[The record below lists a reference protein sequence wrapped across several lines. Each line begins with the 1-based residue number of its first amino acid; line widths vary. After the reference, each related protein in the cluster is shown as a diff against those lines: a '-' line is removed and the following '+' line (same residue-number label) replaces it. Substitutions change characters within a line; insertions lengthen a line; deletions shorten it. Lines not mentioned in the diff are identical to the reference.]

1 MITGVRYFLKVALA
15 RAYVRIIGAQR
26 ELSWI
31 IGDTL
36 LPFLS
41 VAAYVYVY
49 RAMNAPPEYT
59 GFVILGGIV
68 VTFWMH
74 MLWSMGMQFFWE
86 KEMGNMALYLMAPLS
101 RPALLLGM
109 AIGGIFM
116 TSTRAIMIYV
126 ASRFLFG
133 IQFNITEPMM
143 ALAVSLATLLAL
155 YGLGMMLSSLFF
167 ISGRGIFYGMQ
178 VMMEPVFFLGGFYF
192 PVKQLGMMVATAA
205 AAIIPVSLGLD
216 ALRQTMFG
224 AYDSALF
231 TPKTELIALL
241 VMGVVFVYS
250 SIVILHKM
258 EAVGRREGKLF
269 LKNQ

>member
-86 KEMGNMALYLMAPLS
+86 KEMGNMALYLMAP
-101 RPALLLGM
+101 G
-109 AIGGIFM
+109 FN
-116 TSTRAIMIYV
+116 
-126 ASRFLFG
+126 FLNRW
-133 IQFNITEPMM
+133 IKKLNLEEKLCKTHLI
-143 ALAVSLATLLAL
+143 
-155 YGLGMMLSSLFF
+155 
-167 ISGRGIFYGMQ
+167 
-178 VMMEPVFFLGGFYF
+178 PVFHYRYNKEVFL
-192 PVKQLGMMVATAA
+192 
-205 AAIIPVSLGLD
+205 
-216 ALRQTMFG
+216 
-224 AYDSALF
+224 
-231 TPKTELIALL
+231 
-241 VMGVVFVYS
+241 
-250 SIVILHKM
+250 
-258 EAVGRREGKLF
+258 
-269 LKNQ
+269 